1 MFGANGRS
9 LRDTGAGAGQDRQ
22 HEGIAGCRRRIRW
35 CRPPQADKNAGGDAH
50 QVDADLKASLKK
62 CDAGL

>member
-1 MFGANGRS
+1 V
-9 LRDTGAGAGQDRQ
+9 
-22 HEGIAGCRRRIRW
+22 
-35 CRPPQADKNAGGDAH
+35 PPAHPLVPATQADKNAGGDAH